1 MKEERLFLAIG
12 AADPALLERSG
23 RRHAAPTVKW
33 GLLAACLA
41 LLCTTALLAY
51 RCPLPA
57 PPPDDGPVEHQ
68 PSEVLTFTGGDVGTL
83 HLEAICYSAEER
95 SDFSLYVNE
104 ERYSG
109 TWEDGSYVIRPI
121 TPTPEGLPV
130 CDLTVSHWQNISLT
144 EAMERI
150 RTSMAETYS
159 MVLAPEE
166 CADRITLSA
175 YDGTE
180 SGAEWDAAN
189 VRVTLVD
196 DREGG
201 VFTLAARFFTEA
213 AEGLGADF
221 ACMADTFQPI
231 PASIAVPSWMASLRQ
246 TIGTLLPAAFSNDW
260 TEAGGLLAED
270 AQVFSYQENVSAQ
283 VSISA
288 VDISPSDSEA
298 PSSATVS
305 VRHRLSTEEPYDALI
320 IELYQIDGQW
330 KAQSIR
336 LEH

>member
-1 MKEERLFLAIG
+1 MNEERLFLSIG
-12 AADPALLERSG
+12 SADPALLKRSG
-23 RRHAAPTVKW
+23 RRHAAPTAKW
-33 GLLAACLA
+33 GLLAACLV

-51 RCPLPA
+51 RCPPPA
-57 PPPDDGPVEHQ
+57 LPPDDGPVEHQ

-109 TWEDGSYVIRPI
+109 VWEDGSYVVRPI
-121 TPTPEGLPV
+121 TPTPEGLPA
-130 CDLTVSHWQNISLT
+130 CDLTVSHWRNISLAG
-144 EAMERI
+144 AMELVRAN
-150 RTSMAETYS
+150 MVETYS
-159 MVLAPEE
+159 MVLDPEE
-166 CADRITLSA
+166 YADRITLSA

-221 ACMADTFQPI
+221 AGMAGTFQPI
-231 PASIAVPSWMASLRQ
+231 PSNITVPAWLASLRE
-246 TIGTLLPAAFSNDW
+246 TIGALLSAVFSNDW
-260 TEAGGLLAED
+260 TETGGLLAED
-270 AQVFSYQENVSAQ
+270 AQVFGYQENVSAQ
-283 VSISA
+283 MSISA
-288 VDISPSDSEA
+288 IDVSASDSED
-298 PSSATVS
+298 PTSVTVS
-305 VRHRLSTEEPYDALI
+305 VRHRLSTEEPIDELI
-320 IELYQIDGQW
+320 IELYRIDGQW